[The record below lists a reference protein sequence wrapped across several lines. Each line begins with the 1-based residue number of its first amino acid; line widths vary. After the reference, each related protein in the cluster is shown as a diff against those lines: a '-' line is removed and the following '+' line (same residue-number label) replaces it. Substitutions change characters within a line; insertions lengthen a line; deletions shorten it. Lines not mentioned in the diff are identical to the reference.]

1 MAVTQVTTNDS
12 IDQWREKTNTISQT
26 LGDPASLTTTATN
39 VVSAIN
45 ELDNE
50 QGDLTQL
57 TTANKAN
64 LVDALNEI
72 KTDLDNATTAN
83 ALPRPVLIAFA

>member
-1 MAVTQVTTNDS
+1 MAITQISTSDS
-12 IDQWREKTNTISQT
+12 IDQWRAKTNTISQT

-39 VVSAIN
+39 VVGAIN

-50 QGDLTQL
+50 QGDLTTL
-57 TTANKAN
+57 NTANKSN
-64 LVDALNEI
+64 LVSALNEI

>member
-1 MAVTQVTTNDS
+1 MAVTQVTTADS
-12 IDQWREKTNTISQT
+12 IDQWRAKTNTISQT
-26 LGDPASLTTTATN
+26 LGDPSSLTTTATD
-39 VVSAIN
+39 VVGAIN

-50 QGDLTQL
+50 QGDLTL
-57 TTANKAN
+57 LSTANKAN

>member
-1 MAVTQVTTNDS
+1 MAITQVLTTDS

-26 LGDPASLTTTATN
+26 LGDASGLTTTAQN
-39 VVSAIN
+39 VVGGIN

-50 QGDLTQL
+50 QGDLSTLSTIQ
-57 TTANKAN
+57 KSN
-64 LVDALNEI
+64 LVDAINEI
-72 KTDLDNATTAN
+72 NTNFNNLSGAA

>member
-39 VVSAIN
+39 VVGAIN

-57 TTANKAN
+57 TTANKSN

>member
-1 MAVTQVTTNDS
+1 MAVVTVNSSDS
-12 IDQWREKTNTISQT
+12 LDQWRQKTNTIST
-26 LGDPASLTTTATN
+26 ALGDPTALTTTATN
-39 VVSAIN
+39 VVDGIN

-50 QGDLTQL
+50 QGDLTLL

-64 LVDALNEI
+64 LVSAVNEI
-72 KTDLDNATTAN
+72 KSDFDALSGAN